1 MLLKGQKEMKPWF
14 DRMSSSLPNREVLA
28 AHPWL
33 APIANRVL
41 APELWRLQHESVAR
55 GVAIG
60 IFWAFVIPAGQ
71 MLAAAAHCTLWRA
84 NIPVAAAM
92 TMVTNP
98 LTIGFWLWFAY
109 KFGSV
114 LMDESAAVGVAVQT
128 SSIGSWFATYGW
140 PTVLGMGVFA
150 VGGAVMGY
158 LLVKLAWRLRV
169 SVKRAARQNKGK

>member
-14 DRMSSSLPNREVLA
+14 DRMSSFLPNREVLA
-28 AHPWL
+28 AHAWL

-41 APELWRLQHESVAR
+41 SPELWRFQHESVAR

-109 KFGSV
+109 KFGGVLLGESV
-114 LMDESAAVGVAVQT
+114 AVDAVQT